1 MIKLQIIGNL
11 GKDCIVKEVNGKT
24 VINFSVAH
32 TERYKDSHGNPKDK
46 TTWVECAYWTD
57 RTAVAQYLTKGRTVY
72 AEGSPEADPYTNKEG
87 QAAATLRMR
96 VQSVQLLGGNSQDG
110 APGYQSNQSAGNYNQ
125 SAGSYSNAAPKPAQV
140 NAPVEDDLPF

>member
-11 GKDCIVKEVNGKT
+11 GKDCIEKEVNGKK

-32 TERYKDSHGNPKDK
+32 SERYKDSQGNQKEK

-72 AEGSPEADPYTNKEG
+72 AEGTPEADPYTNKDG
-87 QAAATLRMR
+87 QPAATLRMR
-96 VQSVQLLGGNSQDG
+96 VQNVQLLGNSSNDNSGN
-110 APGYQSNQSAGNYNQ
+110 
-125 SAGSYSNAAPKPAQV
+125 SNAATSSVKSDSGS
-140 NAPVEDDLPF
+140 DDLPF